1 MSPLF
6 GPSAESILERGTPA
20 PGTIVGIEVTMVG
33 GGEDSSA
40 TRIDEYAV
48 ESNGTV
54 YGVRQWLEP
63 LREVRLGMPV
73 TLRVDG
79 KAAVIEWG
87 TAGPSGWKSVKAPAP
102 GITDNRAGDD
112 RPNGLKN
119 ARKQGRAV
127 SVEILELVKR
137 SVMFGIAE
145 VTDARCRVTPA
156 DGEPYEATVPK
167 FDPPFYASHLV
178 NVGEVVPGWQFKG
191 LLNESLVLDWPAAAV
206 ANPGVGVAGNQSTAG
221 TIPAL
226 QSAMSSDD
234 SPSSEAEIPAFASG
248 LMAKLGVPV
257 GDGGTDYDDVVSWDT
272 FVQME
277 RDIAWKGIG
286 RKQLEEHAVSLGIP
300 AGEWKAAE
308 KRWQLRMGQDMGL
321 AMKYGPAVSHP

>member
-6 GPSAESILERGTPA
+6 GPSAETILERGTPA
-20 PGTIVGIEVTMVG
+20 PGTIVGIEVTLVG

-40 TRIDEYAV
+40 TRIDEYAI

-87 TAGPSGWKSVKAPAP
+87 TGGPSGWKSVKAPEP
-102 GITDNRAGDD
+102 GITDSRAGDD

-119 ARKQGRAV
+119 ARKQGRAAT
-127 SVEILELVKR
+127 VEILEFVKR

-156 DGEPYEATVPK
+156 GGEAYEATVPK
-167 FDPPFYASHLV
+167 IDPPFYASHLIT
-178 NVGEVVPGWQFKG
+178 VGAVVPGWQFKG
-191 LLNESLVLDWPAAAV
+191 LLSESLVLDWPAAAE
-206 ANPGVGVAGNQSTAG
+206 ANPGVGVASAESRAG

-226 QSAMSSDD
+226 QSAMSSE
-234 SPSSEAEIPAFASG
+234 PSNEPPEIPAFASG

-257 GDGGTDYDDVVSWDT
+257 GDGATDYDDVVSWDT

-286 RKQLEEHAVSLGIP
+286 RKQLEEHALSLGIP

-308 KRWQLRMGQDMGL
+308 KRWQQRMGSDMGL